1 MFKAHRR
8 VMTKCS
14 GHAARG
20 AGNSNMRLDGGVRA
34 WKGEVEDIP
43 GRTA

>member
-14 GHAARG
+14 GHAARE
-20 AGNSNMRLDGGVRA
+20 AENSNMHLDGGIRA
-34 WKGEVEDIP
+34 WKREVEDIP